1 MDSPKTIRTLTGRSS
16 TVIKYQNLGLSAS
29 LLAPGRKPVSSHR

>member
-16 TVIKYQNLGLSAS
+16 SVIKYQNLGLSAFS
-29 LLAPGRKPVSSHR
+29 LAPGRRPESSRR